1 MAEEII
7 EQGYRELADTILEH
21 NPGVDLGRVRAA
33 FELADRAHSGQK
45 RKAGTPYVT
54 HCVAAAQICAEMG
67 LDEDS
72 IVAALLHDY
81 TKKLDMDQQLALCRQ
96 YGLELDELEQQA
108 LKLLHSRTG
117 AAIARDVFGVNDA
130 VYSAIRFHTTGKPHM
145 TPLEKILY
153 LADYIEPSREFAD
166 EPAVVKLR
174 QTVYEDLDQGM
185 LLGLTMTIEEMREMG
200 NPIHHLTLD
209 AQRYL
214 IEQGVKQV

>member
-1 MAEEII
+1 MWGYIQREHLYGTATDLKHLTPDALRPIAMSYLKPKRMAHVLGTEATAVK
-7 EQGYRELADTILEH
+7 LAKQY
-21 NPGVDLGRVRAA
+21 G
-33 FELADRAHSGQK
+33 ADETEAR
-45 RKAGTPYVT
+45 
-54 HCVAAAQICAEMG
+54 
-67 LDEDS
+67 
-72 IVAALLHDY
+72 VAALLHDC

-145 TPLEKILY
+145 TLLEKILY
-153 LADYIEPSREFAD
+153 LADYMEPTRDFDGVERLRE
-166 EPAVVKLR
+166 VVR
-174 QTVYEDLDQGM
+174 QDIDRGL